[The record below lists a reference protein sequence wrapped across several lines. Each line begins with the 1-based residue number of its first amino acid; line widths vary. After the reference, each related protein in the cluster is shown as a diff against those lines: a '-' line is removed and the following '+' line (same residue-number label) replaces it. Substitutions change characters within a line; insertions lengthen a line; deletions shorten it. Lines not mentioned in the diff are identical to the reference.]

1 MSLWRTE
8 TEISLFI
15 YLLVSYK
22 DFDFIS
28 IFFLVFHEFYF
39 VEAYRKSPPHAA
51 SVITTHLLICE
62 FLYKWVHVQYCIR
75 ITKPIKTLKGLIL
88 FVSSS
93 ANQIDWSSESQLSVT
108 MAALEVGWVHPLT
121 RAHFAN
127 FDLSFNQFYQVLNKR
142 RSDYRQEVSTDNNW
156 SIIAVLIIMISE
168 LQNKITESKYK
179 QKKAFLC
186 WSDEN
191 SFILIVTV
199 SDVVTMETS
208 EWRQ

>member
-88 FVSSS
+88 FMSSS
-93 ANQIDWSSESQLSVT
+93 ANQIDWSSESAVCHDGGAGGRMGSSSDTCTFCKLWFEFQSVLSGFKQAKIRLQT
-108 MAALEVGWVHPLT
+108 G
-121 RAHFAN
+121 
-127 FDLSFNQFYQVLNKR
+127 
-142 RSDYRQEVSTDNNW
+142 
-156 SIIAVLIIMISE
+156 SE
-168 LQNKITESKYK
+168 H
-179 QKKAFLC
+179 
-186 WSDEN
+186 
-191 SFILIVTV
+191 
-199 SDVVTMETS
+199 
-208 EWRQ
+208 R

>member
-1 MSLWRTE
+1 MFMSLWRTE

-88 FVSSS
+88 FV
-93 ANQIDWSSESQLSVT
+93 IISQSDRLILRVSCLSR
-108 MAALEVGWVHPLT
+108 W
-121 RAHFAN
+121 R
-127 FDLSFNQFYQVLNKR
+127 R
-142 RSDYRQEVSTDNNW
+142 WRSDGFILWHVHILQTLIWVS
-156 SIIAVLIIMISE
+156 I
-168 LQNKITESKYK
+168 
-179 QKKAFLC
+179 
-186 WSDEN
+186 
-191 SFILIVTV
+191 SFI
-199 SDVVTMETS
+199 
-208 EWRQ
+208 RF